1 VRAPLRAGLPYGLA
15 VDWWS
20 LGTLLFEM
28 LSGLPPFYDSNL
40 HVMYE
45 KIVRGKLHMP
55 AYLSPSCQNLL
66 YGLLERDPKRRL
78 GYANDG
84 EELRSHPWFASI
96 DWQVLYD
103 KRIPAPF
110 RPKNVGGVEDTQNV
124 DDEFKRLPAA
134 DTPSG
139 SLRTKIDF
147 EGFTYMPAGSQ
158 ASGGNHLSSAL
169 SPGNPV
175 RGYR

>member
-1 VRAPLRAGLPYGLA
+1 
-15 VDWWS
+15 
-20 LGTLLFEM
+20 M
-28 LSGLPPFYDSNL
+28 LTGLPPFYDSNL

-55 AYLSPSCQNLL
+55 AYLSPSCQQLL

-78 GYANDG
+78 GYKEDG
-84 EELRSHPWFASI
+84 EELRRHPWFQNI
-96 DWQVLYD
+96 NWQALYD
-103 KRIPAPF
+103 KRVQAPF
-110 RPKNVGGVEDTQNV
+110 RPKNVGGELDTQNV

-147 EGFTYMPAGSQ
+147 EGFTYAGGSV
-158 ASGGNHLSSAL
+158 ASGGQNHLNNAL
-169 SPGNPV
+169 SPNNQN
-175 RGYR
+175 RYR